1 MKTTNRMLCLLMALV
16 MLLSLC
22 ACGNETSGENAEI
35 IVIGEPQIS
44 SETEPGFIT
53 TELPMPEGYQDFGG
67 LQSFSDCLYLHA
79 ETPDGGFA
87 ALRYNTLTDEWQSWE
102 LETGEAKYPRIE
114 AFSVADGAVWVRLME
129 GYSDSEMV
137 NRDFSRKLNYYLIV
151 LDTQTDKQTCTRIDF
166 WRNGNDSDP
175 YLTGLVALDKE
186 HAILNDDETVRL
198 INPDAQILGKL
209 DLPLMGFTERVWI
222 GDTAYLSTN
231 DGYCPFD
238 LDTLQCGKPLESILW
253 EPVYSS
259 QRGRILVTKERV
271 LQEYDP
277 RTGSMTPVF
286 NWMDVALNYASL
298 QGYSAYLGLENSN
311 GDLFYMA
318 NNKLTKV
325 SPGMVPVKKTLTLGC
340 FADATAQGYEYSE
353 TDYTC
358 PEVLLDAIMRFNQT
372 DPEYRIAIKPMV
384 WHDEAERNKLM
395 IQLATENEIDVLD
408 TSLLPPGAID
418 RQLLVDLLPYI
429 DADPDISRE
438 DFIPS
443 LFSAL
448 TERGG
453 LYEYTDKFTILTM
466 LGAEHL
472 GISREEWTTD
482 KAIETLTREESVP
495 YMTQEQMILLFSWAA
510 TAEFMD
516 RANGT
521 CSFDSP
527 VFIGWLE
534 LMKHIPVIPPEGVS
548 FNSPGCDW
556 LISYDFASEAG
567 YRPRRTFHDEAAVL
581 GFPGSSGTG
590 AYFMMLLPAE
600 GMGHSGQLMLGDGM
614 MWTSGCNTSLGVLA
628 SSENKDGAW
637 RFVKTFMQGEDE
649 PYLTDGIPVLRASFE
664 QAVANS
670 MQRQQSNVSDYESFN
685 ERDAAVMRELVYGT
699 DRLVIRDDVVIDTL
713 KTEITA
719 FLAGKT
725 SAKETARLIQSKMSL
740 YMAEHYG

>member
-1 MKTTNRMLCLLMALV
+1 MKRIRQLFPLLLALLM
-16 MLLSLC
+16 LC
-22 ACGNETSGENAEI
+22 ACGKPESEGQPDLF
-35 IVIGEPQIS
+35 VIGEPQIS
-44 SETEPGFIT
+44 SETEPGFVT
-53 TELPMPEGYQDFGG
+53 TELPMPEGYQNFGG
-67 LQSFSDCLYLHA
+67 LQSFGDCLYLHA
-79 ETPDGGFA
+79 ETPDDGFA
-87 ALRYNTLTDEWQSWE
+87 VLRYDTLADEWQSWE
-102 LETGEAKYPRIE
+102 LETGEAKHPRIE
-114 AFSVADGAVWVRLME
+114 AFSVADGAVWLRLME

-137 NRDFSRKLNYYLIV
+137 NRDFSRKLHYYLIV
-151 LDTQTDKQTCTRIDF
+151 LDTQSGEQTCTRIDF

-175 YLTGLVALDKE
+175 YLTGLVALDRE
-186 HAILNDDETVRL
+186 RAILNDDETVRL
-198 INPDAQILGKL
+198 ISPDAQILEKL
-209 DLPLMGFTERVWI
+209 DLPLVGFTERIWI
-222 GDTAYLSTN
+222 GDTPYLSTN

-238 LDTLQCGKPLESILW
+238 PDTLQCGEPLEGILW
-253 EPVYSS
+253 DPVYSS
-259 QRGRILVTKERV
+259 QRGRILVTKARV

-277 RTGSMTPVF
+277 KTGSMTPVL
-286 NWMDVALNYASL
+286 NWMDVALNCASL
-298 QGYSAYLGLENSN
+298 QGYSAYIGLENSN
-311 GDLFYMA
+311 GDLFYLA
-318 NNKLTKV
+318 DNKLTKV

-408 TSLLPPGAID
+408 TSLLPPGAVD

-466 LGAEHL
+466 LGADHL

-482 KAIETLTREESVP
+482 QAWEVLTQEESAP
-495 YMTQEQMILLFSWAA
+495 FMTQEQMILLFSWAA

-516 RANGT
+516 RAGGT

-534 LMKHIPVIPPEGVS
+534 LMKRIPVISPEGAS
-548 FNSPGCDW
+548 FYSPGCDW
-556 LISYDFASEAG
+556 LISNDFASEAG
-567 YRPRRTFHDEAAVL
+567 YRPRMTFKDEASVL

-590 AYFMMLLPAE
+590 TYFMKLLPAD
-600 GMGHSGQLMLGDGM
+600 GMGHTGQLALGDGFL
-614 MWTSGCNTSLGVLA
+614 WTGGCNTSLGVMA
-628 SSENKDGAW
+628 SSESKDGAW

-649 PYLTDGIPVLRASFE
+649 PYLTDGIPVLRANFE

-719 FLAGKT
+719 FLAGKE
-725 SAKETARLIQSKMSL
+725 SAEEAARLIQSKLSL

>member
-1 MKTTNRMLCLLMALV
+1 MSKTNRILDFLLVLAMLA
-16 MLLSLC
+16 SLC
-22 ACGNETSGENAEI
+22 ACGKVTSGEDAEV

-44 SETEPGFIT
+44 AETEQGFIT
-53 TELPMPEGYQDFGG
+53 NELPMPEGYQDFGG
-67 LQSFSDCLYLHA
+67 LQSFGNSLYLHA
-79 ETPDGGFA
+79 VTPDGGFA
-87 ALRYNTLTDEWQSWE
+87 VLRYDTLADEWQSWE
-102 LETGEAKYPRIE
+102 LETGDAKYPRIE

-129 GYSDSEMV
+129 GYSDEEMV
-137 NRDFSRKLNYYLIV
+137 RRDFSRKLHYFLIV
-151 LDTQTDKQTCTRIDF
+151 LDTQSGAQTCTRIDF

-186 HAILNDDETVRL
+186 RAILNDDETVRL
-198 INPDAQILGKL
+198 INRDAQILDKL
-209 DLPLMGFTERVWI
+209 DLPLTGFTQCVWFR
-222 GDTAYLSTN
+222 DVLYLSTN

-238 LDTLQCGKPLESILW
+238 PDTLQCGKPLEGLLW

-259 QRGRILVTKERV
+259 QRGRILVTKERM

-277 RTGSMTPVF
+277 NTCSMTPVF
-286 NWMDVALNYASL
+286 SWMDVALNYASL
-298 QGYSAYLGLENSN
+298 QGYSAYIGLENSK
-311 GDLFYMA
+311 GDLFYLA
-318 NNKLTKV
+318 NSKLIKV

-408 TSLLPPGAID
+408 TSLLPPGAVD

-453 LYEYTDKFTILTM
+453 LYEYTDKFTLLTI

-472 GISREEWTTD
+472 GISREEWTPD
-482 KAIETLTREESVP
+482 KAIEVLTQEESVP
-495 YMTQEQMILLFSWAA
+495 YMTQEQMIILFSWAA

-516 RANGT
+516 RSSGT

-527 VFIGWLE
+527 AFVGWLE
-534 LMKHIPVIPPEGVS
+534 LMKRIPVISPEGAS
-548 FNSPGCDW
+548 FFTPSCDW

-567 YRPRRTFHDEAAVL
+567 YRPRMTFKDEAAVL
-581 GFPGSSGTG
+581 GFPGSTGTG
-590 AYFMMLLPAE
+590 TYFMKLLPAE

-649 PYLTDGIPVLRASFE
+649 PYLTDGIPVLRAGFE
-664 QAVANS
+664 RAVENS
-670 MQRQQSNVSDYESFN
+670 MQRQQSNVNDYESFN
-685 ERDAAVMRELVYGT
+685 EKDAAVMRELVYGT

-713 KTEITA
+713 KTEINA
-719 FLAGKT
+719 FLAGKE
-725 SAKETARLIQSKMSL
+725 SAEEAARLIQSKLSL
-740 YMAEHYG
+740 YMSEHYG

>member
-1 MKTTNRMLCLLMALV
+1 MKRIRQLFPLLLALLM
-16 MLLSLC
+16 LC
-22 ACGNETSGENAEI
+22 ACGKQESEEQPDLF
-35 IVIGEPQIS
+35 VIGEPQVS
-44 SETEPGFIT
+44 TETEPGYIT

-67 LQSFSDCLYLHA
+67 LQSFGDSLYLHA
-79 ETPDGGFA
+79 ETTDGGFA
-87 ALRYNTLTDEWQSWE
+87 VLRYDTLTDEWQSWD
-102 LETGEAKYPRIE
+102 LETGDAKYPRIE

-129 GYSDSEMV
+129 GYSDAEMV

-151 LDTQTDKQTCTRIDF
+151 LDTQTDEQTCTRIDF

-186 HAILNDDETVRL
+186 RAILNDDETVRL
-198 INPDAQILGKL
+198 ISPDAQILGKL
-209 DLPLMGFTERVWI
+209 DLPLMGFTQCVWI
-222 GDTAYLSTN
+222 GGKPYLSTN
-231 DGYCPFD
+231 SGYCFFD
-238 LDTLQCGKPLESILW
+238 RETLRCWDPVEGLLW

-277 RTGSMTPVF
+277 HTGSMTPVF

-311 GDLFYMA
+311 GDLFYLA

-325 SPGMVPVKKTLTLGC
+325 SPGIVPVKKTLTLGC

-408 TSLLPPGAID
+408 TSLLPPGAVD

-453 LYEYTDKFTILTM
+453 LYEYTDKFTMLTIL
-466 LGAEHL
+466 GSEHL
-472 GISREEWTTD
+472 GISREEWTTE
-482 KAIETLTREESVP
+482 KAIEVLTQEDGAP

-516 RANGT
+516 RSSGT

-527 VFIGWLE
+527 AFTGWLE
-534 LMKHIPVIPPEGVS
+534 MMKLIPTVQPEGAS
-548 FNSPGCDW
+548 FSPGSDW
-556 LISYDFASEAG
+556 LISCDFANEAG
-567 YRPRRTFHDEAAVL
+567 YRPRMTFRDEAVVL
-581 GFPGSSGTG
+581 GFPGSIGTG
-590 AYFMMLLPAE
+590 SYFMKLLSAD
-600 GMGHSGQLMLGDGM
+600 GMGHTGQLKLGDGFL
-614 MWTSGCNTSLGVLA
+614 WTGGCNTSLGVMA

-637 RFVKTFMQGEDE
+637 RFVKTFMQGEME
-649 PYLTDGIPVLRASFE
+649 PTLNDGIPVLRAVFE
-664 QAVANS
+664 QAVANNT
-670 MQRQQSNVSDYESFN
+670 QRPQSNVSDYESFN
-685 ERDAAVMRELVYGT
+685 ERDATVMRELVYGT
-699 DRLVIRDDVVIDTL
+699 DRIVIRDEVVIDTL

-719 FLAGKT
+719 FLAGKE
-725 SAKETARLIQSKMSL
+725 SAEEAARLIQSKLSL

>member
-1 MKTTNRMLCLLMALV
+1 MMKRIRKFLPLLLAFLLLC
-16 MLLSLC
+16 S
-22 ACGNETSGENAEI
+22 CGKPESEEQPDLF
-35 IVIGEPQIS
+35 VIGEPQVS
-44 SETEPGFIT
+44 TETEPGYVT

-67 LQSFSDCLYLHA
+67 VQSFGDCLYLHA

-87 ALRYNTLTDEWQSWE
+87 VLRYDTLADEWQSWE

-114 AFSVADGAVWVRLME
+114 AFSVADGAVWIRLME
-129 GYSDSEMV
+129 GYSDAEMI

-151 LDTQTDKQTCTRIDF
+151 LDTQTDEQTCTRIDF

-186 HAILNDDETVRL
+186 RAILNDDETVRL
-198 INPDAQILGKL
+198 ISPDAQILGKL
-209 DLPLMGFTERVWI
+209 DLPLMGFTQCVWI
-222 GDTAYLSTN
+222 GGKPYLSTN
-231 DGYCPFD
+231 SGYCFFD
-238 LDTLQCGKPLESILW
+238 RETLRCWDPVEGLLW

-277 RTGSMTPVF
+277 HTGSMSPVF

-298 QGYSAYLGLENSN
+298 EGYSAFNGLENSN
-311 GDLFYMA
+311 GDLFYPA
-318 NNKLTKV
+318 NGKLTKV
-325 SPGMVPVKKTLTLGC
+325 SPGMVPVKKMLTLGC

-358 PEVLLDAIMRFNQT
+358 SEVLLDAIMRFNQT
-372 DPEYRIAIKPMV
+372 DPEYRIVLKPMV

-408 TSLLPPGAID
+408 TSLLPPGAVD
-418 RQLLVDLLPYI
+418 RQLLADLLPYI

-438 DFIPS
+438 NFIPS

-453 LYEYTDKFTILTM
+453 LYEYTDKFTLLTIL
-466 LGAEHL
+466 GSEQL

-482 KAIETLTREESVP
+482 KALEVLTREESAP
-495 YMTQEQMILLFSWAA
+495 YMTQEQLIFLFSWAA

-534 LMKHIPVIPPEGVS
+534 LMKHIPVTPPEGAS
-548 FNSPGCDW
+548 FCSPGCDW
-556 LISYDFASEAG
+556 LISNDFASEAG
-567 YRPRRTFHDEAAVL
+567 YRPRMTFKNEASVL
-581 GFPGSSGTG
+581 GFPGSTGTG
-590 AYFMMLLPAE
+590 TYFMKLLPAD
-600 GMGHSGQLMLGDGM
+600 GMGHTGQLELGDGFL
-614 MWTSGCNTSLGVLA
+614 WTGGCNTSLGVMA
-628 SSENKDGAW
+628 SSGNKDGAW
-637 RFVKTFMQGEDE
+637 RFIKTFMQGETE
-649 PYLTDGIPVLRASFE
+649 PTLNDGIPVLRSVFE

-670 MQRQQSNVSDYESFN
+670 TQRPQSNVSDYASFN
-685 ERDAAVMRELVYGT
+685 EKDAAVMRELVYGT
-699 DRLVIRDDVVIDTL
+699 DRLVIRDDAVMDTL
-713 KTEITA
+713 KTEVTA
-719 FLAGKT
+719 FLAGKE
-725 SAKETARLIQSKMSL
+725 SAEEAARLIQSKLSL
-740 YMAEHYG
+740 YMSEHYG

>member
-1 MKTTNRMLCLLMALV
+1 MKRIRQLFPLLLALLM
-16 MLLSLC
+16 LC
-22 ACGNETSGENAEI
+22 ACGKPESEGQPDLF
-35 IVIGEPQIS
+35 VIGEPQIS
-44 SETEPGFIT
+44 SETEPGFVT
-53 TELPMPEGYQDFGG
+53 TELPMPEGYQNFGG
-67 LQSFSDCLYLHA
+67 LQSFGDCLYLHA
-79 ETPDGGFA
+79 ETPDGGFSV
-87 ALRYNTLTDEWQSWE
+87 LRYDTLAAEWQSWE
-102 LETGEAKYPRIE
+102 LVTGEAKYPRIE
-114 AFSVADGAVWVRLME
+114 AFSVADGAAWLRLME
-129 GYSDSEMV
+129 GYSDAEMV

-151 LDTQTDKQTCTRIDF
+151 LNTQSGEQTCTRIDF

-175 YLTGLVALDKE
+175 YLTGLVALDADR
-186 HAILNDDETVRL
+186 AILNDDETVRL
-198 INPDAQILGKL
+198 ISSDAQVLGKL
-209 DLPLMGFTERVWI
+209 DLPLMGFTERIWI
-222 GDTAYLSTN
+222 GDTPYLSTN
-231 DGYCPFD
+231 DGYCTFD
-238 LDTLQCGKPLESILW
+238 PDTLQCGEPLEGILW
-253 EPVYSS
+253 DPVYSS
-259 QRGRILVTKERV
+259 QRGRILVTKARV

-277 RTGSMTPVF
+277 KTGSMTPVL

-298 QGYSAYLGLENSN
+298 EGYSAFLGQENSN
-311 GDLFYMA
+311 GDLFYLA

-325 SPGMVPVKKTLTLGC
+325 SPGIVPVKKTLTLGC

-408 TSLLPPGAID
+408 TSLLPPGAVD

-453 LYEYTDKFTILTM
+453 LYEYTDKFTILTI

-472 GISREEWTTD
+472 GLSREDWTTD
-482 KAIETLTREESVP
+482 KASEVLTREESVP
-495 YMTQEQMILLFSWAA
+495 TMTQEQMILLFSWAA

-527 VFIGWLE
+527 AFIGWLE
-534 LMKHIPVIPPEGVS
+534 LMKRIPVISPEGAS
-548 FNSPGCDW
+548 LYSPGCDW
-556 LISYDFASEAG
+556 LISNDFASEAG
-567 YRPRRTFHDEAAVL
+567 YRPRMTFKDEASVL

-590 AYFMMLLPAE
+590 TYFMKLLPAD
-600 GMGHSGQLMLGDGM
+600 GMGHTGQLALGDGFL
-614 MWTSGCNTSLGVLA
+614 WTGGCNTSLGVMA

-637 RFVKTFMQGEDE
+637 RFVKTFIQGETE
-649 PYLTDGIPVLRASFE
+649 PTLNDGIPVLRASFE

-699 DRLVIRDDVVIDTL
+699 DRLVIRDDMVIDTL
-713 KTEITA
+713 KTEINA
-719 FLAGKT
+719 FLAGKE
-725 SAKETARLIQSKMSL
+725 SAEETARLIQSKLSL
-740 YMAEHYG
+740 YMSEHYG